1 MPLKRLPLLLASL
14 AALGLHACAKK
25 AVVVPAEE
33 PMVLIPMAP
42 REACKDEVKPDEK
55 PTCGVPDGGVAL
67 LPPCG
72 PEPVVIAKANFLM
85 ADGGLT
91 PCRVDLP
98 FAMPS
103 KPANSSPMVI
113 PLGK

>member
-14 AALGLHACAKK
+14 ATLALYSCARK
-25 AVVVPAEE
+25 AVIVPAEE
-33 PMVLIPMAP
+33 PLVLIPMAP

-55 PTCGVPDGGVAL
+55 PACGSPDGGAAL

-72 PEPVVIAKANFLM
+72 PEPIVIAKATFLM

-91 PCRVDLP
+91 PCRVALP
-98 FAMPS
+98 FALPV
-103 KPANSSPMVI
+103 KPLNSSPVVI